1 MSEPLMIAVDD
12 NGEFQL
18 PDEVMERHSWGPG
31 SCLLLELVPGGLL
44 LKNAPIDT
52 SNSDIEK

>member
-1 MSEPLMIAVDD
+1 MIAVDD

-52 SNSDIEK
+52 SNSDIET